1 MEAYIRR
8 ATWGCKGPYRKDGV
22 WSGGCQTACGGSI
35 ERAEL
40 HSAFLAC
47 IPPCKDGSGQGER
60 REDEQG
66 EEVGDDPASGDP
78 AEGFLEDLGDDVA
91 EQEHED
97 QRLVGTKIHAVA
109 LQHFALV
116 NLRVRRVSTE
126 AIGGQEQQ
134 DAGHKLINQS

>member
-1 MEAYIRR
+1 M
-8 ATWGCKGPYRKDGV
+8 GCGREGAKRPAADL
-22 WSGGCQTACGGSI
+22 SSAPGCIQPSSPAS
-35 ERAEL
+35 R
-40 HSAFLAC
+40 
-47 IPPCKDGSGQGER
+47 PCKDGGGQGER

-97 QRLVGTKIHAVA
+97 QRLVGTKIRAVA

-134 DAGHKLINQS
+134 DAGHKLINQSILMSQKDSQVTT